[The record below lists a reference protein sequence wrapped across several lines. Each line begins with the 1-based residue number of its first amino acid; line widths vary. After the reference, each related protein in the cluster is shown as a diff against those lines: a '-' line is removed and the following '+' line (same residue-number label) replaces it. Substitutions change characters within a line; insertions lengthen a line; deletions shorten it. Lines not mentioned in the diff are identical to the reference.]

1 MCLGRAVQ
9 MKVEALEARVRELDA
24 ARRKAERLRAKAEE
38 GGRTLAGQM
47 HALQLEKSSL
57 LVHCSLT
64 SLIRLSEIKGSP

>member
-1 MCLGRAVQ
+1 

-38 GGRTLAGQM
+38 GGRALAGQN

-57 LVHCSLT
+57 LVPCSLKY
-64 SLIRLSEIKGSP
+64 LI